1 MVIDTSAVIAILTDE
16 PAARSCIRAMDT
28 AESLQISTASVLEV
42 RIVLESRFGGSATN
56 TFDRWLENSPLEI
69 VPLTERHVEL
79 ATEGFRRFGKGRH
92 RAALNFGV
100 CFSYGLARFL
110 DEPLL
115 FIGND
120 FAQTD
125 LRSAF
130 GDPVQ

>member
-1 MVIDTSAVIAILTDE
+1 MVIDTSAVIAILTEE
-16 PAARSCIRAMDT
+16 PAAQSCIRAMDE
-28 AESLQISTASVLEV
+28 AQSLQISTASVLEV
-42 RIVLESRFGGSATN
+42 RIVLESRFGSSATI
-56 TFDRWLENSPLEI
+56 TFDRWLANTPIEI

-92 RAALNFGV
+92 RAALNFGD

-110 DEPLL
+110 GEPLL

-130 GDPVQ
+130 ADPVQ